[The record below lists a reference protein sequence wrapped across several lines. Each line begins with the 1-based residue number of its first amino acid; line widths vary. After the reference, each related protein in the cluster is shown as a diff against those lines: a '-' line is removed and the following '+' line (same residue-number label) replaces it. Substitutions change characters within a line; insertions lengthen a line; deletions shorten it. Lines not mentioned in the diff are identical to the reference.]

1 MSSESGD
8 KKKGMLPRPMLL
20 LGMCIGIGAG
30 LAIGIA
36 LDNIGAGVAIGV
48 GMGIAIGAALERRNK
63 SGGDQ

>member
-8 KKKGMLPRPMLL
+8 KKKGAVPRPMLL

-30 LAIGIA
+30 IAIGIA

-48 GMGIAIGAALERRNK
+48 GVGLAIGVALERRNK
-63 SGGDQ
+63 SGDNQ